1 MLYLKQTPYNSYCV
15 SADSNRELATA
26 FLRFQEHYE
35 SPSDQFR
42 GQVFTL
48 GQYRLWYEQQ
58 YGWFSYYTDWTG
70 FNIHSYVL
78 DPFKAGLF
86 DPLLPEEQ
94 NLVALFSNAPEHKFY
109 IIGANSKDVLDHEL
123 NHALYAYC
131 NDYANAVNKVFDSN
145 LEHIKYALQHLLDK
159 GYCKYLLY
167 DELQSY
173 ILDDDESITDL
184 IKNKNILEQ
193 VLFSYLKYSEKHY
206 ET

>member
-1 MLYLKQTPYNSYCV
+1 MLYLKKTPYNSYCV
-15 SADSNRELATA
+15 SADSTTELATA

-48 GQYRLWYEQQ
+48 GQYKLWYEKQ
-58 YGWFSYYTDWTG
+58 YGWFSYYTDWSG

-78 DPFKAGLF
+78 EPFKEGLF
-86 DPLLPEEQ
+86 DPLLPEEK
-94 NLVALFSNAPEHKFY
+94 NLVSLFINAPSEKFY

-123 NHALYAYC
+123 NHALYAHSY
-131 NDYANAVNKVFDSN
+131 DYSNEVNKIFDN
-145 LEHIKYALQHLLDK
+145 HQEQIQVALQYLLDK

-173 ILDDDESITDL
+173 ILDDDESITCL
-184 IKNKNILEQ
+184 IRDKKVLEQ
-193 VLFSYLKYSEKHY
+193 ILLLYLQYSEKHY

>member
-15 SADSNRELATA
+15 SADSTTELATA

-48 GQYRLWYEQQ
+48 GQYKLWYEKQ
-58 YGWFSYYTDWTG
+58 YGWFSYYTDWSG

-78 DPFKAGLF
+78 EPFKEGLF

-94 NLVALFSNAPEHKFY
+94 NLVSLFVNAPKDKFY
-109 IIGANSKDVLDHEL
+109 IIGANTKDVLDHEL
-123 NHALYAYC
+123 NHALYAHSY
-131 NDYANAVNKVFDSN
+131 DYYNEVNKTFDAN
-145 LEHIKYALQHLLDK
+145 LEKIKYALEHLLDK

-167 DELQSY
+167 DELRQLYGPTKS
-173 ILDDDESITDL
+173 
-184 IKNKNILEQ
+184 
-193 VLFSYLKYSEKHY
+193 FSDWSKWSCLWKPVQFWGQ
-206 ET
+206 

>member
-1 MLYLKQTPYNSYCV
+1 MLYLKKMPYNSYCV
-15 SADSNRELATA
+15 GADSTTELSTA

-48 GQYRLWYEQQ
+48 GQYKLWYEKQ
-58 YGWFSYYTDWTG
+58 YGWFSYYTDWSG

-78 DPFKAGLF
+78 EPFKRGLF

-94 NLVALFSNAPEHKFY
+94 NLVSLFVNAPKDRFY
-109 IIGANSKDVLDHEL
+109 IIGANTKDVLDHEL
-123 NHALYAYC
+123 NHALYAYN
-131 NDYANAVNKVFDSN
+131 NDYSDEVNKVFDAN
-145 LEHIKYALQHLLDK
+145 LENIKYALEHLLDK

-167 DELQSY
+167 DELQAY
-173 ILDDDESITDL
+173 ILDDDEYITSL
-184 IKNKNILEQ
+184 IKDKKILEKI
-193 VLFSYLKYSEKHY
+193 LFLYLQYSEKHY